1 MALPARSLRKCA
13 GDSLLGQRCVRYH
26 GGVLLRFPDPEYA
39 EPFCAYLNYFEDL
52 AGTIGGLY
60 GFEESLAA
68 GVHDGVEGQ
77 PPTRRIQRRVP
88 DGPSSAAIEK
98 AFRKSWATLRRLDLE
113 VEDPEI
119 FDEEANAWIPA
130 QAYYAVYHAIL
141 GFAASSGQSIP
152 RDHAGALKL
161 VGKEVM
167 RGTLPA
173 PWDAWCDGCPHTGNQ
188 QFGGLAPSGDS
199 VHVLSS
205 PDPWTS
211 DDRLAMFLR
220 TTRRKELDRRFAQ
233 ERQRGAKPGRTRR
246 NLSTA
251 DKERFAKSMAPT
263 TLFEV
268 LWRVRKKAN
277 YEDADTFVLGAG
289 DEVEARRLAQAL
301 VILTDGTVAAL
312 EALAAAYVGPR
323 LLADISQ
330 AYAVRTRSGPAS
342 AVGRRASSW
351 QHRRQ
356 TAARR

>member
-1 MALPARSLRKCA
+1 M
-13 GDSLLGQRCVRYH
+13 
-26 GGVLLRFPDPEYA
+26 GVLTP
-39 EPFCAYLNYFEDL
+39 
-52 AGTIGGLY
+52 GT
-60 GFEESLAA
+60 
-68 GVHDGVEGQ
+68 
-77 PPTRRIQRRVP
+77 
-88 DGPSSAAIEK
+88 
-98 AFRKSWATLRRLDLE
+98 
-113 VEDPEI
+113 
-119 FDEEANAWIPA
+119 
-130 QAYYAVYHAIL
+130 
-141 GFAASSGQSIP
+141 
-152 RDHAGALKL
+152 
-161 VGKEVM
+161 
-167 RGTLPA
+167 
-173 PWDAWCDGCPHTGNQ
+173 Q
-188 QFGGLAPSGDS
+188 QFGGLVPSGDS

-233 ERQRGAKPGRTRR
+233 ERQRKVKPGRTRR

-263 TLFEV
+263 TLFDV

-289 DEVEARRLAQAL
+289 DELEARRLAQAL
-301 VILTDGTVAAL
+301 VILTDGTIAAL

-356 TAARR
+356 RAARR